1 MARQLYPI
9 KDNIQDLFPDGN
21 YATVEQLTEL
31 ASVVSSLAE
40 QLNQAN
46 EALEAYKEQIR
57 NGVQTTTLDASNIRA
72 TYANI
77 SGALSALEANIT
89 DIDCATIDVSDV
101 ANIERLVAQ
110 AAQIAGTL
118 DADAITS
125 SDINSAN
132 IEASV
137 ATIGRLIATTAEID
151 NWVVGIMTA
160 NRVDAVLGNITTVNS
175 ETVNTEDLNVTD
187 TLVADKLQ
195 TRDFEVTTA
204 DIAGAKI
211 GNIST
216 SRITWKDYQTVIDAD
231 DFYIEIPHFNNGMYC
246 LRCLSDN
253 NIVFSIEIFNSIDN
267 YFVRWSQATQGW
279 LQNIYSVGSDNT
291 ARLYFKCHNM
301 DNGSLTLRFGYICD
315 TDAGSPSTYDTMPVV
330 PQANY
335 EVVYQNGS
343 KFFKNVDLAQS
354 GSSAGTIT
362 KVVTDNRNLATQ
374 SYVYDGTNNVLNR
387 DYLPDQS
394 LNTDDSVHFH
404 EVVSPF
410 LGVTDL
416 SVSKEFNGP
425 HIYDGASLSNA
436 QLLQRKSDNIYISSD
451 TTTGN
456 TSAAVRLQK
465 IDNNGDFT
473 NETSVDFSASVAN
486 AYDNKTFE
494 RYGPYS
500 AADGYTIDTSSPV
513 IVASSKTI
521 TGYNT
526 SQAHVVTDQFGNDY
540 FIALTTGGG
549 IQVQG
554 LMGTF
559 VLGNDGTLSATE
571 ILKGVIY
578 EDSTMSEP
586 LYSVGKTVGT
596 TFYLWDEVRMTGS
609 TLTIKIPM
617 VGLQSVAS
625 LPYTLS
631 NGENAKIN
639 RLRINNG
646 AAYVSPIVPYDEV
659 STVADP
665 VDDTHPLVY
674 DTTTDTIK
682 KSTGDITVEGDLAV
696 VGDTTFGGDV
706 TVSGSLNINDE
717 TVLDTFHVRGDS
729 FLDGEV
735 VASDDVHIKGDLI
748 VDGKTYTTEEESIET
763 SSNYAVLRKNNP
775 SPLGAN
781 EKSGIVVH
789 NYATNKNAFIGVD
802 RDGTFRIS
810 DNAAEQTTTY
820 TDVLYYNGTY
830 TPSVSISGAI
840 TAQDMDQF
848 DEVVLDNG
856 TYYHWNNSKWFELVY
871 DSVADAYSYDYTD
884 PVTDATL
891 IAALDLLT
899 KADFAYFRSL
909 SVMTVN
915 DATNQPLL
923 TRAEETDLQNND
935 ILVWDETN
943 KKAVNAVRPV
953 QSNTVLTAKV
963 SSGATV
969 HWAGITFTATGMAS
983 MLYKFPETDDTVF
996 MDLELQPINKPTV
1009 PSGASDVVHTYNDFL
1024 YYTETDKIVSYDS
1037 VADKYY
1043 EVFFNADGTCTVD
1056 QYPTIIGDPT
1066 KLKACTI
1073 TSEKIDND
1081 HGVTYEWKSGGS
1093 GSVSRFATMAEA
1105 QAAIAIPEGQ
1115 DGYIP
1120 NNGIIIIDELNSYVT
1135 GEDR

>member
-1 MARQLYPI
+1 MTVTRE
-9 KDNIQDLFPDGN
+9 DLVILAGQIENVAND
-21 YATVEQLTEL
+21 LTNL
-31 ASVVSSLAE
+31 A
-40 QLNQAN
+40 NT
-46 EALEAYKEQIR
+46 LEAYKNQQALVTATGE
-57 NGVQTTTLDASNIRA
+57 LRA
-72 TYANI
+72 TTANI

-118 DADAITS
+118 DADRITS

-211 GNIST
+211 GTLENSKLV
-216 SRITWKDYQTVIDAD
+216 WKDYVTINDPD
-231 DFYIEIPHFNNGMYC
+231 DFYIEIPHFENGVYYIHGSSGADT
-246 LRCLSDN
+246 LFT
-253 NIVFSIEIFNSIDN
+253 VEISNSIDN
-267 YFVRWSQATQGW
+267 YMVRVSQKVSGY
-279 LQNIYSVGSDNT
+279 LLNIYQYGEGSD
-291 ARLYFKCHNM
+291 AKLYFKVNV
-301 DNGSLTLRFGYICD
+301 NGASLRLKYACTSASNVGAPQSYNTL
-315 TDAGSPSTYDTMPVV
+315 PVV
-330 PQANY
+330 PAVIY
-335 EVVYQNGS
+335 TVDKQNFT
-343 KFFKNVDLAQS
+343 KFFKLVDLANQG
-354 GSSAGTIT
+354 GSTGVLTGIT
-362 KVVTDNRNLATQ
+362 TNRHDLATPQ
-374 SYVYDGTNNVLNR
+374 FDYDTTSNVLER
-387 DYLPDQS
+387 IYKPDQS
-394 LNTDDSVHFH
+394 VNTEDDVKFNSVDA
-404 EVVSPF
+404 PF
-410 LGVTDL
+410 LNVAELEVGQKVA
-416 SVSKEFNGP
+416 FPNIYNGP
-425 HIYDGASLSNA
+425 EL
-436 QLLQRKSDNIYISSD
+436 
-451 TTTGN
+451 
-456 TSAAVRLQK
+456 TSAQIAALPNKTLYLPNVVATGTTIPGVRMNKNSQPF
-465 IDNNGDFT
+465 I
-473 NETSVDFSASVAN
+473 DFSSTL
-486 AYDNKTFE
+486 DNLILGRTFE
-494 RYGPYS
+494 KYGPYKTT
-500 AADGYTIDTSSPV
+500 DGYTVDTSSPAINTQWV
-513 IVASSKTI
+513 IPAEVQCLVVDSNNHYRWLSAVASANSGYLYDI
-521 TGYNT
+521 TFT
-526 SQAHVVTDQFGNDY
+526 SGILTATAHSDAANFY
-540 FIALTTGGG
+540 R
-549 IQVQG
+549 
-554 LMGTF
+554 
-559 VLGNDGTLSATE
+559 
-571 ILKGVIY
+571 
-578 EDSTMSEP
+578 DSTQAERTSLQD
-586 LYSVGKTVGT
+586 LYEGS
-596 TFYLWDEVRMTGS
+596 TFYVVEGLNEYTMTVVYKNITLES
-609 TLTIKIPM
+609 TL
-617 VGLQSVAS
+617 G
-625 LPYTLS
+625 LPYTHVENKAAS
-631 NGENAKIN
+631 INIKDANG
-639 RLRINNG
+639 LHS
-646 AAYVSPIVPYDEV
+646 VVPYDEV

-682 KSTGDITVEGDLAV
+682 KSTGDITVEGDLSV

-789 NYATNKNAFIGVD
+789 NYATSKNAFIGVD

-1009 PSGASDVVHTYNDFL
+1009 PTGASDVIHTYNDFL
-1024 YYTETDKIVSYDS
+1024 YYTETNKIVSYDS

-1043 EVFFNADGTCTVD
+1043 EVFFNANGTCTVD
-1056 QYPTIIGDPT
+1056 QYQTIIGDPT

-1093 GSVSRFATMAEA
+1093 GSVSRFATLAEA

-1120 NNGIIIIDELNSYVT
+1120 NNGIIIVDELNSYVT
-1135 GEDR
+1135 GENR